1 METVKFRT
9 NIGCTDCLKVAAI
22 LLNADPQ
29 ILYWNIDMS
38 HPDRLL
44 IVKGW
49 MLNPFM
55 VVYNLRF
62 AGFQAESIEEMCS
75 RYRKPLM
82 LRGIRLQQLKL
93 SNNGNHYYF
102 HHYLPCM
109 RI

>member
-1 METVKFRT
+1 MEAVKFRT
-9 NIGCTDCLKVAAI
+9 NIGCTNCLKVAAI

-49 MLNPFM
+49 MLNPCM

-62 AGFQAESIEEMCS
+62 AGFQAEK
-75 RYRKPLM
+75 YR
-82 LRGIRLQQLKL
+82 RNVQQVQKAI
-93 SNNGNHYYF
+93 NVTGYKVTTTK
-102 HHYLPCM
+102 
-109 RI
+109 IKQ